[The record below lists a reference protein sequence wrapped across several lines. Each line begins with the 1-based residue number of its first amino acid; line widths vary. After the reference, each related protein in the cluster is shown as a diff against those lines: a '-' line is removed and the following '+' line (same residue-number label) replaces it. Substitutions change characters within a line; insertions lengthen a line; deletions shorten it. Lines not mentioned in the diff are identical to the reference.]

1 MNGCL
6 PELPG
11 KLDLCKILNKC
22 PVYNSSK
29 RFFSQADN
37 LIAWTTLCKV
47 LSSGATYSCLF
58 KPAKFNEKTWLTLR
72 WYSGGGTDT
81 NIEPTISA

>member
-29 RFFSQADN
+29 RYFSQADN
-37 LIAWTTLCKV
+37 LIA
-47 LSSGATYSCLF
+47 
-58 KPAKFNEKTWLTLR
+58 
-72 WYSGGGTDT
+72 
-81 NIEPTISA
+81 